1 MTPIEL
7 SNDGR
12 TLMTAVLFVDLVG
25 YSKKPVT
32 DQMAAKGALRGF
44 LQAVLA
50 PLAPGSRVVIDT
62 GDGAAVAFLADPE
75 HALYF
80 AMCLRRDVKA
90 AAAQGLLRPEDLRL
104 GINFGP
110 VRRAV
115 DVNGR
120 PNLVGEGMN
129 SAERVMSF
137 AAPGETTVSRSFH
150 DAVWC
155 LHASYQQLFE
165 PMGQRADKHGR
176 QHEVFRIAASLLALE
191 AATASLEPAPLV
203 GGWEAPEAV
212 HEGLAASPEAH
223 RQSLAR
229 RPSVVIAA
237 AAIMLVA
244 VGVGAWSLRGFTE
257 RPTEDIQPVPNA
269 AKATVERAATAPV
282 GNSDS
287 PVSSAPGGFV
297 GESGKVSADPDSTA
311 ALPRGSEAPLPRE
324 DEPVPTASAPGP
336 ATVRRTAAQAAK
348 AARPVPGATPSQRC
362 TFLLQRA
369 ALGEGLTA
377 PEQEE
382 FRTSCR

>member
-1 MTPIEL
+1 MASIAH

-12 TLMTAVLFVDLVG
+12 TLMTAVLFADLVG

-32 DQMAAKGALRGF
+32 DQMAAKEALRDF

-50 PLAPGSRVVIDT
+50 SLAPDSRVVIDT

-104 GINFGP
+104 GINLGP
-110 VRRAV
+110 VRWAV

-137 AAPGETTVSRSFH
+137 AAPGETTVSRSFR
-150 DAVWC
+150 DAVSC

-191 AATASLEPAPLV
+191 AATASLEPAPFV
-203 GGWEAPEAV
+203 GAWDAPEAG
-212 HEGLAASPEAH
+212 HEGLAATPEAH
-223 RQSLAR
+223 RQSPAR
-229 RPSVVIAA
+229 RPIVVIAA
-237 AAIMLVA
+237 AAIVLVA
-244 VGVGAWSLRGFTE
+244 IGVGAWSLRGFGE
-257 RPTEDIQPVPNA
+257 RPTEEMQPVPTA
-269 AKATVERAATAPV
+269 AKATVITV
-282 GNSDS
+282 GPASVGKPDS
-287 PVSSAPGGFV
+287 PITSVPGGPV
-297 GESGKVSADPDSTA
+297 RESGKASADPDSI
-311 ALPRGSEAPLPRE
+311 
-324 DEPVPTASAPGP
+324 ASAPEP
-336 ATVRRTAAQAAK
+336 ATDRRTKAAK
-348 AARPVPGATPSQRC
+348 TTRPVPGATPSPRC

-377 PEQEE
+377 PEQDE